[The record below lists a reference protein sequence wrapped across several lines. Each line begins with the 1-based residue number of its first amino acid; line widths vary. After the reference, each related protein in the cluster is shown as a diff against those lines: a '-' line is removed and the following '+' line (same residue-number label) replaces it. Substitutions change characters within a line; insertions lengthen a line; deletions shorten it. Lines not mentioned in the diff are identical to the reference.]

1 MGRAS
6 RQPPVSVQL
15 WWCGVMLVRWVK
27 MVVVGVRTAFIRYG
41 TMTLGHA
48 RRRVHPFAAVR
59 RRRWFPWALVVVWE
73 SLWSLGVVVVVVG
86 ARSSYLGGCRRSW
99 AVGVVGG
106 GSLCVTWHGGDV
118 VVRRMCVVV
127 ERCVVIVGGVV
138 VGVWWLLGEEGTS
151 QYVTLELC

>member
-27 MVVVGVRTAFIRYG
+27 MVVVGVCTAFIQYG
-41 TMTLGHA
+41 TTMLGHA
-48 RRRVHPFAAVR
+48 RRCVHPFVAIR
-59 RRRWFPWALVVVWE
+59 RCRWFPWVLVVVWE
-73 SLWSLGVVVVVVG
+73 SLCSLGVVVIIVG
-86 ARSSYLGGCRRSW
+86 TRSSYLGSCHRSS
-99 AVGVVGG
+99 AVRVVGG

-118 VVRRMCVVV
+118 VVRRMCIVV
-127 ERCVVIVGGVV
+127 ERCVVVVGGVV
-138 VGVWWLLGEEGTS
+138 VGVWWLLVEEGTS